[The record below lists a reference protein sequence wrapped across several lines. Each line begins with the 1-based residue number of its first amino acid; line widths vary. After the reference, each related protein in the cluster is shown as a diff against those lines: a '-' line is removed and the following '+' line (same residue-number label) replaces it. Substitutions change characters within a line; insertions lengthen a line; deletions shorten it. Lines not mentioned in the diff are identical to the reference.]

1 MRISDWSS
9 DVCSSD
15 LFTKAAAQSGDRG
28 FEVELRQSG
37 LTFHI
42 PPDKTI
48 LEVLAAAGCDPMYD
62 CTRGECGVCQVDVLE
77 GRPYH
82 RDYYLSDAEK
92 KAGKVIARTSVE
104 LGKRVSVGVD
114 IGGRGCN

>member
-1 MRISDWSS
+1 MIDATVTLAHARQWPQAHIH
-9 DVCSSD
+9 VE

-48 LEVLAAAGCDPMYD
+48 LEVLAEAGCDPMYD

-77 GRPYH
+77 IGRAHVCTPVTNAP
-82 RDYYLSDAEK
+82 L
-92 KAGKVIARTSVE
+92 V
-104 LGKRVSVGVD
+104 
-114 IGGRGCN
+114 